1 MWVFVNGLK
10 VFQNYTLL
18 QWAWF
23 FMFYCIF
30 GWCFESTYCSLKSMR
45 LMTRGFDT
53 AAAVEQAAR
62 ELKRV
67 VYGCVDE

>member
-30 GWCFESTYCSLKSMR
+30 GWCFESTYCSLKSM
-45 LMTRGFDT
+45 
-53 AAAVEQAAR
+53 
-62 ELKRV
+62 
-67 VYGCVDE
+67 